1 MNQKKFCF
9 IICVN
14 NQRYLEE
21 CVYYINHLYI
31 PKGYEIDVLTIFDA
45 VSITAGYNAGMQ
57 ESNAK
62 YKIYLHQD
70 VFIVNQNFL
79 LDLLELFQDQS
90 IGMIGVIGSPKFPEH
105 SVMWYG
111 ERVGQIYSSNV
122 IEAGISLLHEDDQ
135 YDEKEEDKIYD
146 VEAIDG
152 MLMATQYDV
161 RWREDLFTGWDF
173 YDISQSFEFRRQGYR
188 IVVPSVRQPWC
199 IHDDGYN
206 NLSNYFC
213 ERKKFMEEYIW
224 KNDQ

>member
-161 RWREDLFTGWDF
+161 RWRSLFL
-173 YDISQSFEFRRQGYR
+173 Y
-188 IVVPSVRQPWC
+188 
-199 IHDDGYN
+199 
-206 NLSNYFC
+206 
-213 ERKKFMEEYIW
+213 
-224 KNDQ
+224 